1 MSEPDIQPQEPGA
14 IAGVDQ
20 SKLDVLADGT
30 VGDIAE
36 ALPSLSDLELA
47 QLATIEA
54 AGKNRKSAL
63 QAINDELEGRE
74 SPQQPVAPADNSKAP
89 LGDNGG
95 YAHLHARDVDPR
107 QLERPVL
114 TLDGWVLPLPQASAE
129 G

>member
-20 SKLDVLADGT
+20 SKLDALAEAT

-74 SPQQPVAPADNSKAP
+74 APQQPVVVVDDGKPS
-89 LGDNGG
+89 LGDNGN
-95 YAHLHARDVDPR
+95 YAHLHARDVEPKL
-107 QLERPVL
+107 LERPVL
-114 TLDGWVLPLPQASAE
+114 TLDGWVLPLPKASAE